1 MTDLQ
6 DIANAGLLAG
16 VPLPAKTGKARERVK
31 ALLEGMGC
39 DPFAILAHIAMG
51 HAVELGLDEAIE
63 VGDMKDAAKE
73 LANYLAPKLR
83 AIEHVD
89 MGAVAGGVMLLPM
102 PAGGME
108 EWARMASQAKIK
120 TIEASA
126 EVVK

>member
-6 DIANAGLLAG
+6 SIANAGLLAG
-16 VPLPAKTGKARERVK
+16 VPLPAKTGKARERVR
-31 ALLEGMGC
+31 ALLEDLGC

-51 HAVELGLDEAIE
+51 HAKHLGLDQAIE

-89 MGAVAGGVMLLPM
+89 MTAAVGGVMLLPM
-102 PAGGME
+102 PAGGMD
-108 EWARMASQAKIK
+108 EWARMASAAKVK

-126 EVVK
+126 EVVQ